1 MNYINDVILPRMPI
15 TQGQTSLQR
24 SDSFQSNKSDT
35 TLVTIKELQTKIQ
48 MKQGYVQYVSHEI
61 RTPLQVISAGLAL
74 LKEDLNDK
82 VQKLMSVKS
91 KTATDQLKS
100 RQSSDTMCS
109 QFDSEVDMSNI
120 VGIATAGIECAEQL
134 IGVDELREN
143 LELVEIMHDSTL
155 TAVSILNDLLL
166 YEKVESDMLVI
177 EQKTVNIFDTV
188 MPIVKMFT
196 IPVTAAE
203 ITLTWDLDSL
213 ADVYALLDVSKF
225 GQVMRNLISNAIKF
239 TPRGGS
245 VHVSAVKIAEHLP
258 PAEVRSVSDA
268 SGISNKGPRRK
279 SLPATAS
286 EASSLL
292 SCEVGLVSSKSLKAT
307 APQPTPPSTETP
319 SQATRRPSLQLFS
332 RRSSFANVEDNI
344 SASSVSTTVATTADR
359 FSASFQIGEGV
370 DIQEPPAEQPKQ
382 EPPKATIYRIS
393 VADSGCGISKVLRI
407 LMCTVCLCY

>member
-1 MNYINDVILPRMPI
+1 M
-15 TQGQTSLQR
+15 
-24 SDSFQSNKSDT
+24 
-35 TLVTIKELQTKIQ
+35 LV
-48 MKQGYVQYVSHEI
+48 
-61 RTPLQVISAGLAL
+61 L

-82 VQKLMSVKS
+82 VNRLLAAKS
-91 KTATDQLKS
+91 NNSAHLES
-100 RQSSDTMCS
+100 RKSSDSMYS
-109 QFDSEVDMSNI
+109 QTDTETRMSNS
-120 VGIATAGIECAEQL
+120 VDIAAAGIEQL
-134 IGVDELREN
+134 IGVDELRED
-143 LELVEIMHDSTL
+143 LELVAIMHDSTL
-155 TAVSILNDLLL
+155 IAVSTLNDLLL

-177 EQKTVNIFDTV
+177 EQESVHLFDIV
-188 MPIVKMFT
+188 IPIVTMFT

-245 VHVSAVKIAEHLP
+245 LHISAVKIAEPLV

-286 EASSLL
+286 EAFSLL

-307 APQPTPPSTETP
+307 APQPTPQPTPPSTETP

-332 RRSSFANVEDNI
+332 RRSSFANMEETDN
-344 SASSVSTTVATTADR
+344 SSPLTTNDATAADR
-359 FSASFQIGEGV
+359 FSASFQIG
-370 DIQEPPAEQPKQ
+370 
-382 EPPKATIYRIS
+382 
-393 VADSGCGISKVLRI
+393 
-407 LMCTVCLCY
+407 

>member
-1 MNYINDVILPRMPI
+1 
-15 TQGQTSLQR
+15 
-24 SDSFQSNKSDT
+24 
-35 TLVTIKELQTKIQ
+35 

-91 KTATDQLKS
+91 KTTADQLKS

-166 YEKVESDMLVI
+166 YEKIESDMLVI
-177 EQKTVNIFDTV
+177 EQKSVNLFDTV
-188 MPIVKMFT
+188 MPIVTMFT

-245 VHVSAVKIAEHLP
+245 VHISAAKIAEPLP